1 MAARARPSSTAPR
14 RITKAS
20 SGSARSARSRRR
32 AGGRRERTRRLRFSL
47 LARSAAAT
55 FAALRGAR
63 LRARGLL
70 ASGVAVGVP
79 AAAPQGEGGPR
90 DQAPDGAATLVAG
103 GTGRLG
109 DALLHIEGAAAR
121 AAVLVSRHEAIG
133 NHGDTPVK
141 AALAWNSALLHHPD
155 GELAQRRTDHSLRAR
170 DHVVEDAARRERDS
184 PWIERDPQLV
194 PGGDRFQDQL
204 AGPLHTDV
212 RAVGVGVLL
221 PAGLL
226 ARLQIEAVDQ
236 QLVRLDRVQHV
247 RLVVRV
253 PGVAD
258 Q

>member
-70 ASGVAVGVP
+70 AAGVPVGVP
-79 AAAPQGEGGPR
+79 AAAPQREGGPR

-109 DALLHIEGAAAR
+109 DALLHVEGAAAR
-121 AAVLVSRHEAIG
+121 AAVLVSRHERSV
-133 NHGDTPVK
+133 T
-141 AALAWNSALLHHPD
+141 
-155 GELAQRRTDHSLRAR
+155 T
-170 DHVVEDAARRERDS
+170 AARPSRR
-184 PWIERDPQLV
+184 PWRGIQPFSTTRTGNLLTAEQTIPC
-194 PGGDRFQDQL
+194 
-204 AGPLHTDV
+204 GP
-212 RAVGVGVLL
+212 
-221 PAGLL
+221 
-226 ARLQIEAVDQ
+226 
-236 QLVRLDRVQHV
+236 
-247 RLVVRV
+247 
-253 PGVAD
+253 
-258 Q
+258 